1 MKITSSSLD
10 SPAVPFRE
18 KPVVRRWAW
27 IALILTLAGIFAL
40 DRATERAP
48 VQHLYYLPIIFSAV
62 IYDWMGGLSTAL
74 AAIVL
79 YHVANHK
86 RFVPPYHEPDI
97 VQVSLFLV
105 IGLIA
110 AKLTRDSRRFRL
122 LAMTDDL
129 TGLHNLRSFEA
140 HFVPLVGKARSAGYP
155 LVVLAVDCD
164 NLKTINDSY
173 GHLAGADAVRTV
185 GEIIGAQIPRDAIA
199 CRYGGDEFLIAL
211 RGTLADGRRL
221 ADRLCRDV
229 NASQPVLAG
238 RTMPPATLSVSV
250 GAAAYKAAEHRR
262 SQLASISDA
271 EEAEALFRSA
281 DAALYRAKANGR
293 NCVQCA

>member
-1 MKITSSSLD
+1 MKISRSGLD
-10 SPAVPFRE
+10 SPAVPFRDR
-18 KPVVRRWAW
+18 PVVRHWAW
-27 IALILTLAGIFAL
+27 TLIILTLAGIFVL
-40 DRATERAP
+40 DHATERAP
-48 VQHLYYLPIIFSAV
+48 VQHLYYLPIILSAV
-62 IYDWMGGLSTAL
+62 VYEWVGGVSTAL

-86 RFVPPYHEPDI
+86 RFVPPYREPDI

-110 AKLTRDSRRFRL
+110 AKLTRDSRRFRM
-122 LAMTDDL
+122 LAVTDDL

-140 HFVPLVGKARSAGYP
+140 HFVPMVGRARSTGDP

-164 NLKTINDSY
+164 NLKSINDRY
-173 GHLAGADAVRTV
+173 GHLAGADAVRAV
-185 GEIIGAQIPRDAIA
+185 GQIIAGQIPREAIA

-211 RGTLADGRRL
+211 RGTIADGCRL

-238 RTMPPATLSVSV
+238 RIMPPATLSVSV
-250 GAAAYKAAEHRR
+250 GVAACKSAERRPSQSAAV
-262 SQLASISDA
+262 SDT

-293 NCVQCA
+293 NGVQCA